1 MVDLQA
7 HGASTGQDH
16 AFYQVAPEPQ
26 VLQEAEGLPGVVSRL
41 AVGPLQSV
49 QLLQYRQRQHDV
61 VVLEGL
67 QGVGGLEEDI
77 GVQHIGL
84 LHTLRLPFCFFMLGS
99 GARKNSAGSPHKG
112 ANRR

>member
-1 MVDLQA
+1 M
-7 HGASTGQDH
+7 
-16 AFYQVAPEPQ
+16 
-26 VLQEAEGLPGVVSRL
+26 
-41 AVGPLQSV
+41 
-49 QLLQYRQRQHDV
+49 

>member
-7 HGASTGQDH
+7 HGASTGQGH

-26 VLQEAEGLPGVVSRL
+26 VLQEAEGLPGVVSRF
-41 AVGPLQSV
+41 AVGPFQGV
-49 QLLQYRQRQHDV
+49 QLLQHRQRQHDV

-67 QGVGGLEEDI
+67 QSVGGLEEDI

-84 LHTLRLPFCFFMLGS
+84 LHTLRLPFFFAVL
-99 GARKNSAGSPHKG
+99 
-112 ANRR
+112 